1 MKSFLMKEQKLKK
14 VLVNMRKIT
23 VNASK
28 TYDVIIDK
36 GLLDRVGELAKK
48 ASLSGK
54 ACIISDSNVAPLYME
69 RVKNSLIKEGFCVC
83 EYVFP
88 AGEASKTAETFL
100 GILNFLAENRFSRK
114 DVLFALGG
122 GVVGDI
128 TGFAAA
134 TYMRGIKFV
143 QLPTSLL
150 AAVDSSVG
158 GKTGIDLKSGKN
170 LAGAFYQ
177 PEMVLFDM
185 DTLQTLPKEFF
196 ADGMAE
202 VIKYAIIRGRGID
215 SLILDGAEKNLE
227 EIVGRCVEIK
237 RDVVNEDEF
246 EGGIRMILNFGHTAG
261 HAIEA
266 ESDFALSHGRCVAVG
281 MYIVTRAWEKRGL
294 CKEGTANA
302 LVKMLEKFSL
312 DTKCDYTPETLLQRA
327 RSDKK
332 AEGENINLVVPLS
345 VGECEVV
352 KIGTDEFLSVL
363 KEGME

>member
-1 MKSFLMKEQKLKK
+1 MQKEQKSKK

-28 TYDVIIDK
+28 TYDVVIDK
-36 GLLDRVGELAKK
+36 GLLECVGELAK
-48 ASLSGK
+48 SVGLGGK
-54 ACIISDSNVAPLYME
+54 ACIISDSNVAPLYIE
-69 RVKNSLIKEGFCVC
+69 KVKSSLVKEGFWVC

-88 AGEASKTAETFL
+88 AGEASKTAETFID
-100 GILNFLAENRFSRK
+100 ILNFLAENHLSRK

-122 GVVGDI
+122 GVTGDL

-134 TYMRGIKFV
+134 SYMRGIRFV
-143 QLPTSLL
+143 QIPTSLL

-177 PEMVLFDM
+177 PEMVIFDM
-185 DTLQTLPKEFF
+185 NVLGTLPDAFF

-202 VIKYAIIRGRGID
+202 IIKYAMIRGKGID
-215 SLILDGAEKNLE
+215 RLIFEGTEKNLE
-227 EIVGRCVEIK
+227 EIIARCVEIK

-246 EGGIRMILNFGHTAG
+246 EGGVRRILNFGHTAG

-266 ESDFALSHGRCVAVG
+266 EADYTLSHGRCVAVG
-281 MYIVTRAWEKRGL
+281 MYLVTKAWENRGL
-294 CKEGTANA
+294 CKAGTCDT
-302 LVKMLEKFSL
+302 LIKMLKMFSL
-312 DTKCDYTPETLLQRA
+312 ETDCTYSAEALLERA

-332 AEGENINLVVPLS
+332 AEGEKMNLVVPLS

-352 KIGTDEFLSVL
+352 KIDTDEFLSVL